1 MKNPF
6 LNLVNTFTIILII
19 LSSQNRSI
27 AQKVPLTASQDVQ
40 QQDFVNYIESEMK
53 KLELKYIDMKSKG
66 INDFPE
72 LRQEFERLRTID
84 PYTRTIPGDA
94 REIAN
99 QKVAQ
104 QLEVQSQKNQLLG
117 NAIPNVGWKERGPN
131 NIGGRT
137 RAIMFDPNDPTKHKL
152 WAGGVSGGLWSLD
165 DYTNPLINWHKVD
178 DFWDNLAVSSIAYDP
193 SNPNIFYVGTGEN
206 NGNYLSGVGGGI
218 WKTIDGGNS
227 WNRLS
232 STIPDYRASNSTIPG
247 AMIRI
252 NKIVVSSNGTV
263 FVATVGG
270 ILKSTDGGTSWTF
283 ALPYASVN
291 YYYAYDIEIM
301 TDGKLIAGFG
311 GSRIYKSTDATGNFW
326 NYITPNFI
334 SNSYSQVELAISSSG
349 QIVYALGTGGWLIKS
364 TDGGSSWVNLSV
376 SNIQFYQAGYNFVM
390 EVHPTDPNKVYIG
403 MGTYSR
409 SFDGGNTWVN
419 SNYGDMGHPDQ
430 HVLLFSPNNPND
442 VIIGNDGGIYYT
454 NQMNNSNVISP
465 STTNLNRGYNT
476 TQFYSVAQK
485 NIANDNYILGGTQ
498 DNGTFKLETK
508 LPKTGSGTTITGGDG
523 MLCFIDQDEPNI
535 QIVSSQYNSHYLY
548 NPQTNNI
555 FYLNAGNSGYFVNPC
570 DYDSRN
576 NTFYAY
582 GGNTT
587 INNTSY
593 PQLAIVK
600 NIGTTNTPT
609 FFTLPNTI
617 SFSCIKVA
625 KTPNTVLIGSSNKI
639 YRISNTN
646 TNPIITEINIPNNNY
661 IYITG
666 IEIGET
672 DNEIIVI
679 TSSNYG
685 YGAKSV
691 FYTNDGGITWTSKDD
706 ANHGLPDVPIRD
718 ALFNPN
724 NTKQVLLATENGIWS
739 TNDITAANP
748 AWEISSTGLA
758 FVPCFALEYR
768 TSDGTVVVGTHG
780 RGIFTSDVFTMTTP
794 ASIAIT
800 NQFSSPNI
808 CRGKKMTI
816 SFSSTNSF
824 DTNNIFTVQ
833 LSDATGSF
841 SNPLIVGTGNTNP
854 VNITIP
860 NAVTDGNGYK
870 MRIVSTSPALISPV
884 TPTNFIIDSSNIP
897 FTAGMPALVETSD
910 FGFMAKSSLSQQGR
924 AYFVVLPDGAIP
936 PVSINIVEGLN
947 NDNKPALKSGFIASN
962 SPQSVGNTIVT
973 GLNANTNYDV
983 FFTTTGTG
991 YCPSNDVQK
1000 IDVNTLGSAL
1010 AYCMPTTATGCSGG
1024 DQIESFSIQNTTLS
1038 NLQSGCS
1045 VGSYANYNSSAHN
1058 VVAGSNYTFNY
1069 QALTQSNGSFF
1080 PQNIAIWLDVN
1091 QNGVFDTNEMLF
1103 QSTTASKIIT
1113 GNITI
1118 PSSASS
1124 GLIKLRIRSRYSGL
1138 VSSPCTVYSFG
1149 ETEDYVMNIIQT
1161 QPIQS
1166 IVSGDWNN
1174 PATWSC
1180 NCITTVLDDVKVN
1193 VNHEVNVTTT
1203 SFAKNLEAK
1212 GKVIQLN
1219 NSKVKLTF

>member
-1 MKNPF
+1 MKNLF
-6 LNLVNTFTIILII
+6 LNLVIIVLINF
-19 LSSQNRSI
+19 SFQNHSV
-27 AQKVPLTASQDVQ
+27 AQKIPLTASQDAQ

-53 KLELKYIDMKSKG
+53 KLELKYIEMKAKG

-84 PYTRTIPGDA
+84 PYTRTIPMNA

-104 QLEVQSQKNQLLG
+104 QLEVQAKVKNS
-117 NAIPNVGWKERGPN
+117 NAIIPNVVWKERGPN
-131 NIGGRT
+131 NVGGRT
-137 RAIMFDPNDPTKHKL
+137 RAIIFDPNDPTKHKL

-178 DFWDNLAVSSIAYDP
+178 DFWDNLTVSSIAYDP
-193 SNPNIFYVGTGEN
+193 NNSNIFYVGTGEN
-206 NGNYLSGVGGGI
+206 YSNLLYGLGGGM
-218 WKTIDGGNS
+218 WKTTDGGNT
-227 WNRLS
+227 WNRLN
-232 STIPDYRASNSTIPG
+232 STIPDFSASYNTVAG
-247 AMIRI
+247 AMLRI
-252 NKIVVSSNGTV
+252 NKIIVSPNGTV
-263 FVATVGG
+263 FAATLGG
-270 ILKSTDGGTSWTF
+270 VLKSNDGGTTWLF
-283 ALPYASVN
+283 ALPYSTANNNS
-291 YYYAYDIEIM
+291 ATDLEILP
-301 TDGKLIAGFG
+301 DGKLLAGFNSSG
-311 GSRIYKSTDATGNFW
+311 IYKSTDATGNSW
-326 NYITPNFI
+326 NRITPNFI
-334 SNSYSQVELAISSSG
+334 SPYSQVELAVSTSG
-349 QIVYALGTGGWLIKS
+349 QTIYAIGTGGWLIKS

-376 SNIQFYQAGYNFVM
+376 SAISFYQAGYNFVM

-419 SNYGDMGHPDQ
+419 SYYGDMGHPDQ

-442 VIIGNDGGIYYT
+442 VIIGNDGGVYYS
-454 NQMNNSNVISP
+454 NQMNNSTVISP
-465 STTNLNRGYNT
+465 ATTNLNRGYNT

-508 LPKTGSGTTITGGDG
+508 LPKTGAATQVGGGDG

-535 QIVSSQYNSHYLY
+535 QIFSYQYNSHYLY
-548 NPQTNNI
+548 NPQTT
-555 FYLNAGNSGYFVNPC
+555 FTTYLNAGNSGYFVNPC
-570 DYDSRN
+570 DYDSQN
-576 NTFYAY
+576 NTFYAFAGY
-582 GGNTT
+582 IT
-587 INNTSY
+587 INNASY
-593 PQLAIVK
+593 SQLAIVK
-600 NIGTTNTPT
+600 NIGTSNTSS
-609 FFTLPNTI
+609 FLTLPYNAYI
-617 SFSCIKVA
+617 NCIKA
-625 KTPNTVLIGSSNKI
+625 GKTPNTVYLGASNKI
-639 YRISNTN
+639 YKVSNTN
-646 TNPIITEINIPNNNY
+646 TTNPIVTEINISNNDY
-661 IYITG
+661 IYVTG
-666 IEIGET
+666 IEIGAT
-672 DNEIIVI
+672 DNEMIV
-679 TSSNYG
+679 TSTNYG
-685 YGAKSV
+685 YYSKSV
-691 FYTNDGGITWTSKDD
+691 FYTNNGGITWTSKDES
-706 ANHGLPDVPIRD
+706 NHGLPDVSVRD

-724 NTKQVLLATENGIWS
+724 NTKQVLLATDNGIWS

-748 AWEISSTGLA
+748 TWEISCTGLA

-768 TSDGTVVVGTHG
+768 TSDGLVVVGTHG
-780 RGIFTSDVFTMTTP
+780 RGIYTSDVFTMLTP

-808 CRGKKMTI
+808 CRGKKMSI
-816 SFSSTNSF
+816 SYSATNSF

-841 SNPLIVGTGNTNP
+841 SNPSIVGTGNTNP

-870 MRIVSTSPALISPV
+870 LRIVSTSPALTSPV

-897 FTAGMPALVETSD
+897 FMAGMPSLLETSN
-910 FGFMAKSSLSQQGR
+910 FGFMANSSLTQQGR
-924 AYFVVLPDGAIP
+924 TYFVVLPDGATP

-973 GLNANTNYDV
+973 GLNANINYDV

-991 YCPSNDVQK
+991 YCPSNAVQK
-1000 IDVNTLGSAL
+1000 IDVSTLGSAL
-1010 AYCMPTTATGCSGG
+1010 AYCTPTAASGCSGG

-1058 VVAGSNYTFNY
+1058 VVAGSNYTFTY
-1069 QALTQSNGSFF
+1069 QALTQSDGSFF

-1103 QSTTASKIIT
+1103 QSTIAAKVINGS
-1113 GNITI
+1113 ITI
-1118 PSSASS
+1118 PNSASS
-1124 GLIKLRIRSRYSGL
+1124 GLMKLRIRSRYSGL

-1174 PATWSC
+1174 PTTWSC
-1180 NCITTVLDDVKVN
+1180 NCIPTVLDDVKVN
-1193 VNHEVNVTTT
+1193 INHEVNVTTT